1 MTGDV
6 RAELFSGWALD
17 VARMRRERRER
28 LQAQMAAH
36 GLDALVLI
44 GLGNVTYATGALGM
58 SVDLGHALL
67 ERTVAIV
74 PASGLPHLCT
84 PWPEGA
90 PPELP
95 AEHVHPA
102 ADTESAEGVAA
113 LARLVAEAVPGL
125 RRLGVDD
132 HTPAM
137 WFGLGGCLPGVEVA
151 DAAVA
156 LGAAKVQKTP
166 DELECIRRA
175 QRINEIAAAEVQSAL
190 RPGLRQCD
198 LTAVFLERI
207 RALGATGNTVDPIWQ
222 PMPTSRSAGPWTTT
236 GDLAFPTPTTD
247 RILCEGDV
255 LWTDTGINYLGYASD
270 FGRTWIVSADP
281 RPTPAQRDQYRRW
294 RDVVDR
300 VLAVLKPGVT
310 AGDLVRAA
318 CEGEERRPWLPH
330 FYLAHGVGTESAEM
344 PLVGTDL
351 GEAFD
356 DALVM
361 APGMVLVLEPA
372 VFADGTG
379 GYRAEDIVA
388 VTDDG
393 WIPLSDYPYAPYD

>member
-1 MTGDV
+1 MTG
-6 RAELFSGWALD
+6 ELFAGWDLD
-17 VARMRRERRER
+17 PARMRRERLAR
-28 LQAQMAAH
+28 LQAQMAAD
-36 GLDALVLI
+36 GLDALLLV
-44 GLGNVTYATGALGM
+44 GLGNVTYATGAVGM
-58 SVDLGHALL
+58 SVDLGHAVL
-67 ERTVAIV
+67 ERVAAVV
-74 PASGLPHLCT
+74 PAAGPPHLCT

-102 ADTESAEGVAA
+102 ADTETAEGVAA
-113 LARLVAEAVPGL
+113 LARLVQDAAAGL

-137 WFGLGGCLPGVEVA
+137 WFGLGAALPGVEVT
-151 DAAVA
+151 DAAPVLA
-156 LGAAKVQKTP
+156 AAKVQKTA
-166 DELECIRRA
+166 DELACIRRA
-175 QRINEIAAAEVQSAL
+175 QRINEIAAADVQAAL

-198 LTAVFLERI
+198 LTALFLERV
-207 RALGATGNTVDPIWQ
+207 AELGATGNTVDPIWQ
-222 PMPTSRSAGPWTTT
+222 PMPPSRAAGPWTTT

-247 RILCEGDV
+247 RILREGDV

-281 RPTPAQRDQYRRW
+281 RPTPAQRDQFRRW

-300 VLAVLKPGVT
+300 VLAALKPGAT

-351 GEAFD
+351 GPAFD

-361 APGMVLVLEPA
+361 TPGMVLVLEPA

-393 WIPLSDYPYAPYD
+393 WIPLSDYPYSPYEPLD